1 MICEICGSEVRHLR
15 TVVVDRATL
24 DVCDRC
30 SRFGKP
36 VEARPR
42 PDKAPKVQRRAT
54 GSKKASIGR
63 NTADFDVI
71 DGYGAQIRSA
81 RERKGLTQEDL
92 GKKVSEKSSTIHRLE
107 SETLAPS
114 IALARKL
121 ERFLKITLL
130 EKAGLEEDIATS
142 VHSTNDNITLGEVIR
157 VRKKD

>member
-36 VEARPR
+36 VEVRPG
-42 PDKAPKVQRRAT
+42 PDRASKAPRRAT
-54 GSKKASIGR
+54 GSKKASVGR
-63 NTADFDVI
+63 KTADFDVI
-71 DGYGAQIRSA
+71 DGYGAKIRSA

-121 ERFLKITLL
+121 ERFLKISLL
-130 EKAGLEEDIATS
+130 EEAGLEEEITSS
-142 VHSTNDNITLGEVIR
+142 VHSDGDNITLGEVIR

>member
-36 VEARPR
+36 VETRPA
-42 PDKAPKVQRRAT
+42 PDKQGRAPRRAT
-54 GSKKASIGR
+54 GSRSASVGR
-63 NTADFDVI
+63 IQTDYDVV
-71 DGYGAQIRSA
+71 DGYGALIRSA
-81 RERKGLTQEDL
+81 REKRGLTQEDL
-92 GKKVSEKSSTIHRLE
+92 GKKASTIHRLE
-107 SETLAPS
+107 SESLAPS

-121 ERFLKITLL
+121 ERFLKVRLL
-130 EKAGLEEDIATS
+130 EQAGLEEEVASSLTS
-142 VHSTNDNITLGEVIR
+142 TDESITLGEVIK